1 MALEIV
7 DTLRQTGLAE
17 GLTQEE
23 LEELVPICR
32 QRKFPENEEVF
43 GEASEGNELY
53 IICTGRV
60 SIEVGLPNRPG
71 RKSERLATATSGM
84 IFGEISLVDGS
95 PRSAGARTMEE
106 TSVLEIMSEDIR
118 AVMDKHP
125 RIGYVIMKNLAT
137 VLSAR
142 LRNTNIW
149 LRNELIWSR

>member
-1 MALEIV
+1 
-7 DTLRQTGLAE
+7 
-17 GLTQEE
+17 
-23 LEELVPICR
+23 
-32 QRKFPENEEVF
+32 
-43 GEASEGNELY
+43 
-53 IICTGRV
+53 
-60 SIEVGLPNRPG
+60 NRPG